1 MYSAITLRRR
11 IEKFG
16 ADNGIKLK
24 FSLKNVRVNGVLLG
38 CIGHIT
44 DTSTGIC
51 VYVTTDVGS
60 YAPNVG
66 RAMYRL
72 SKNGRDFSSNSLEN
86 GYNRW
91 CKVESLPHC
100 VINLIKN
107 ERNLDNV
114 DVSAS
119 CGY

>member
-11 IEKFG
+11 IEKLG

-24 FSLKNVRVNGVLLG
+24 ISLKNVRVNGVLHG
-38 CIGHIT
+38 CSGHIT
-44 DTSTGIC
+44 DTSTGVC

-72 SKNGRDFSSNSLEN
+72 AKNERDFSSNSLKN

-91 CKVESLPHC
+91 CKVESIPHC
-100 VINLIKN
+100 VISLIKN
-107 ERNLDNV
+107 ERSLANV
-114 DVSAS
+114 NGSVS
-119 CGY
+119 CGA